1 MLIKGI
7 NPEESKGKNEDIYE
21 DFKPASEQD
30 IIDFESAREGGQE
43 GNNTEIVNRIKA
55 TLEMAEKNLFEKI
68 SKKPEKEKQTLPDDK
83 IIDKCIE
90 IALAGKP
97 EDAVKMIRDTK
108 DPDLIDAFHDRLINE
123 IQKKEAGE

>member
-7 NPEESKGKNEDIYE
+7 NPEKSKENDEDINE

-30 IIDFESAREGGQE
+30 IIDFELAKEGGQE
-43 GNNTEIVNRIKA
+43 GNNAEIVNRIKT

-68 SKKPEKEKQTLPDDK
+68 SKKPKKRKQDLPDDK
-83 IIDKCIE
+83 MIDKCIE

-97 EDAVKMIRDTK
+97 EDAVKMIKDTK
-108 DPDLIDAFHDRLINE
+108 NPDLIDAFHDRLIKE